1 MRNVILS
8 LGSNI
13 HHRKQYLDFGLN
25 SIAQSIG
32 KITKISSI
40 YETEP
45 IGFDCDTNFYN
56 MCINV
61 QSNFNPEE
69 ILMHIEKIESA
80 SGRKF
85 KSKNKN
91 YQSRT
96 LDIDIISIEHITL
109 QNERLTIPH
118 PSFRQRKFVLLPLFE
133 ICPEFIDETTQ
144 KTIAQILNECPDNSR
159 VNRLN

>member
-13 HHRKQYLDFGLN
+13 QDRKQYLNFGLN
-25 SIAQSIG
+25 SIAQTIG

-40 YETEP
+40 YETDP

-56 MCINV
+56 ICICV
-61 QSNFNPEE
+61 QSNINPEE
-69 ILMHIEKIESA
+69 ILNQLEKIEWA
-80 SGRKF
+80 SGRNS

-91 YQSRT
+91 YQPRT
-96 LDIDIISIEHITL
+96 LDIDIIHIENIKLHT
-109 QNERLTIPH
+109 ERLTIPH
-118 PSFRQRKFVLLPLFE
+118 PSFKQRKFVLLPLLE
-133 ICPEFIDETTQ
+133 ICPDFIDETTQ
-144 KTIAQILNECPDNSR
+144 KTIAQILKECVDNSW